1 MWTFPK
7 NCGYGPPIVVFASAG
22 MTKIKSYWLMKSEPD
37 VYSWDDLVAEG
48 EGTWDGVRNYTARNN
63 MRAMEPGDQVFFY
76 HSNIGIEIV
85 GVAEISVGGLVD
97 PTDPEGKWASVKV
110 KPVEK
115 LPNTVTL
122 KQMKATP
129 ELAQMDLIRLSRLSV
144 GAVRP
149 DEWALILKM
158 AGVIPTCSDP
168 DP

>member
-1 MWTFPK
+1 
-7 NCGYGPPIVVFASAG
+7 
-22 MTKIKSYWLMKSEPD
+22 MTKINIADTDGRNLWLMKSEPD
-37 VYSWDDLVAEG
+37 VYGWDDLVAEG
-48 EGTWDGVRNYTARNN
+48 EGTWDGVRNHLAARNL
-63 MRAMEPGDQVFFY
+63 RAMQAGDLAFFY

-97 PTDPEGKWASVKV
+97 PTDPEGKWAAVKV

-158 AGVIPTCSDP
+158 AGVTA
-168 DP
+168 